1 MISIIVSTNNEIFLK
16 NILENIHQ
24 TIGDID
30 YEIIDIF
37 NPKKYSL
44 CEAYNIGVER
54 SKYHY
59 LCFVHDDVVFR
70 TNNWGERLVHL
81 FENDHQIG
89 LIGVVGNKFKSSYPS
104 AIGQS
109 SFIKKRYMRGSIIQ
123 TSTGYRDFDNSQT
136 KKELEDVVC
145 IDGVFMFTNKNVMNY
160 CAFDDKLLTHFHG
173 YDMDFSLQVFTK
185 GLRVIVDREM
195 LIEHISDGNY
205 SKENTV
211 ANRLIGKKWRKELP
225 VATNDLK
232 LSAFRLHYFDLINW
246 IYFFRKAMVRKLKN
260 IK

>member
-1 MISIIVSTNNEIFLK
+1 MISIIISTNHQERLK
-16 NILENIHQ
+16 NISDDIKK
-24 TIGDID
+24 TIGKID

-37 NPKKYSL
+37 NPKRYSL
-44 CEAYNIGVER
+44 CEAYNIGVEK

-59 LCFVHDDVVFR
+59 LCFVHDDVIFR
-70 TNNWGERLVHL
+70 TNNWGERLVDL
-81 FENDHQIG
+81 FENDPQIG
-89 LIGVVGNKFKSSYPS
+89 LVGVVGNKFKSSYPS

-109 SFIKKRYMRGSIIQ
+109 SFIKKRFMRGHIIQ

-136 KKELEDVVC
+136 KKDIENVVC
-145 IDGVFMFTNKNVMNY
+145 IDGVFMFTNKNVMN
-160 CAFDDKLLTHFHG
+160 CCSFDDKLLTHFHG
-173 YDMDFSLQVFTK
+173 YDIDFALQVFTK
-185 GLRVIVDREM
+185 GFRVMVDREM

-205 SKENTV
+205 AKENTV

-232 LSAFRLHYFDLINW
+232 LSTFKLHYFDLINW
-246 IYFFRKAMVRKLKN
+246 IYFLWKAMLRKIKN